1 MDLLQATSKTT
12 CKLADPL
19 IDPCLKLS
27 VAQEVVTINKEMYQ
41 QLVGKLMYL
50 SHTWPNIAYG
60 VSLKVDSCT
69 IQSKC
74 IYKHHIVAISNE
86 HQGKE
91 LYSRNMVVWH

>member
-50 SHTWPNIAYG
+50 SHT
-60 VSLKVDSCT
+60 
-69 IQSKC
+69 
-74 IYKHHIVAISNE
+74 
-86 HQGKE
+86 
-91 LYSRNMVVWH
+91 